1 MILRVMRESMVDD
14 GVGQLVEF
22 LGGLK
27 TSGVF
32 VHLLGYSGTLLSTS
46 PNSHCQPPPAFAPSV
61 QEILHLFERSPG
73 L

>member
-1 MILRVMRESMVDD
+1 MILRIMRKSMVDD

-32 VHLLGYSGTLLSTS
+32 VQSFRI
-46 PNSHCQPPPAFAPSV
+46 QWDPPINLP
-61 QEILHLFERSPG
+61 
-73 L
+73 